1 MRRACTSVSRIFAI
15 IGGWKCIVLN
25 RHLLNLGYF
34 KYKWLVETVAF
45 SLLMQ
50 NLLDGQ
56 DTVDVLEHEIVEC
69 GVIRRS
75 VITRISTHAQNNTCI
90 EKFLKRNLK
99 AIRRAKLINGLL
111 SGRPTSLTAKDSWKS
126 NFLHR
131 QMICEWSDDFIF
143 IPSMFGFFP
152 AFFPYLSTFIQFIS
166 VITSC
171 LICNF
176 VVFAPADSIYIQPVP
191 QGSLVV
197 GRASTC
203 TSKSDD
209 FANGAGSCATSRLFT
224 SSCMV
229 VLHGT
234 DINLGCSNFLQQ
246 RILYVSFRIHSI
258 LCSFMQISLMS

>member
-111 SGRPTSLTAKDSWKS
+111 SGRPRSLTAKDSWKS

-131 QMICEWSDDFIF
+131 PNDMWMIRWFYIHRF
-143 IPSMFGFFP
+143 HVRFFFP
-152 AFFPYLSTFIQFIS
+152 RFFLTYPHSS
-166 VITSC
+166 
-171 LICNF
+171 
-176 VVFAPADSIYIQPVP
+176 
-191 QGSLVV
+191 SLF
-197 GRASTC
+197 RW
-203 TSKSDD
+203 
-209 FANGAGSCATSRLFT
+209 SRLASYAT
-224 SSCMV
+224 LLS
-229 VLHGT
+229 LHPLTQYTYNQCPRGP
-234 DINLGCSNFLQQ
+234 
-246 RILYVSFRIHSI
+246 
-258 LCSFMQISLMS
+258 SL